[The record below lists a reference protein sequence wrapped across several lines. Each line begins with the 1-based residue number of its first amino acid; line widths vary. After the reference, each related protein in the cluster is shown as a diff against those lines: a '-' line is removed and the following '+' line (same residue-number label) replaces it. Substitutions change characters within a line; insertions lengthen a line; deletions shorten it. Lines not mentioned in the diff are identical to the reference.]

1 MFNFKF
7 IFYTKIYFKWFFNLV
22 QTYRKNKFG
31 LFVLFNSD
39 ASQLQTCRKNKYQFL
54 IENVFPREMHL
65 GLITVC
71 CKLLEKKNNK
81 CQKLTF

>member
-39 ASQLQTCRKNKYQFL
+39 AS
-54 IENVFPREMHL
+54 
-65 GLITVC
+65 
-71 CKLLEKKNNK
+71 
-81 CQKLTF
+81 